1 MSFFENI
8 ASGTITRVE
17 GGTIGSILG
26 IGGTVTTTGGGAG
39 STVVTVGTINAG
51 TLNNL
56 ASGSTVQTAGTLTTG
71 TLQNLVSGSVV
82 QTAGTLTT
90 GSVVQTAGTLTTM
103 IAGTLTALA
112 NGTITAGTIRQQ
124 WQAVTQVTSFGT
136 LGTAGGSFF
145 GTLSGTSGGGTKHI
159 VSGCS
164 IVVATGTADVRVLI
178 GSAIIGGSVLT
189 AGFFPPGGGIARDFN
204 PPIES
209 GTNSELIYHFVGAC
223 TAYITVQYWKSIL

>member
-8 ASGTITRVE
+8 VPPMPN
-17 GGTIGSILG
+17 IGSILG

-82 QTAGTLTT
+82 QNAGTLTT
-90 GSVVQTAGTLTTM
+90 GSVVQTAGTLT
-103 IAGTLTALA
+103 
-112 NGTITAGTIRQQ
+112 QQ

-164 IVVATGTADVRVLI
+164 IVVATGTA
-178 GSAIIGGSVLT
+178 
-189 AGFFPPGGGIARDFN
+189 
-204 PPIES
+204 
-209 GTNSELIYHFVGAC
+209 
-223 TAYITVQYWKSIL
+223 YITVQYWKSIL

>member
-209 GTNSELIYHFVGAC
+209 GTNSELIYHFVGAG

>member
-8 ASGTITRVE
+8 VPPMPN
-17 GGTIGSILG
+17 IGSILG

-209 GTNSELIYHFVGAC
+209 GTNSELIYHFVGAG
-223 TAYITVQYWKSIL
+223 TAY

>member
-82 QTAGTLTT
+82 QASCTLTT

-209 GTNSELIYHFVGAC
+209 GTNSELIYHFVGAG

>member
-1 MSFFENI
+1 
-8 ASGTITRVE
+8 
-17 GGTIGSILG
+17 
-26 IGGTVTTTGGGAG
+26 
-39 STVVTVGTINAG
+39 
-51 TLNNL
+51 
-56 ASGSTVQTAGTLTTG
+56 
-71 TLQNLVSGSVV
+71 
-82 QTAGTLTT
+82 
-90 GSVVQTAGTLTTM
+90 M

-209 GTNSELIYHFVGAC
+209 GTNSELIYHFVGAG